1 MVHCLIQP
9 LFDVALS
16 STKDSDMMIESIGPM
31 KGLIPDSATM
41 EHVVEESNEGEME
54 EDEWEDEEEEGEEG
68 EAGASDES
76 EMDVVEDTSEVTIIV

>member
-1 MVHCLIQP
+1 
-9 LFDVALS
+9 
-16 STKDSDMMIESIGPM
+16 MMIESIGPM

-54 EDEWEDEEEEGEEG
+54 EDEWEDEEGEAEEEEG
-68 EAGASDES
+68 EAGTSDES